1 MRRLAITK
9 LLEGGSSLLFG
20 KSDRSIEK
28 VPYEKKAITKKVV
41 VVAGTF
47 WHRVAKNNFPL
58 ILLNVL
64 LSHIQ
69 Y

>member
-20 KSDRSIEK
+20 NLIEK

-47 WHRVAKNNFPL
+47 WHRVAKTNFPL